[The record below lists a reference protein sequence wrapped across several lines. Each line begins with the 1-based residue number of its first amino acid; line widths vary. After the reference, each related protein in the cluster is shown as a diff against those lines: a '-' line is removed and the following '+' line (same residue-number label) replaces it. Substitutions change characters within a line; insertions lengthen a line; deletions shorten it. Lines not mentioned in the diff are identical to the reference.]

1 MYKITCTD
9 PSYTGDKYDGVRF
22 KSVAYTEDKKVADRF
37 ANNKMHHGG
46 VKIFSVEEVEQE
58 NE

>member
-9 PSYTGDKYDGVRF
+9 PRWVDKKYNDVHF
-22 KSVAYTEDKKVADRF
+22 KAVGYTEDKTVANKF
-37 ANNKMHHGG
+37 ANSGMHHGG
-46 VKIFSVEEVEQE
+46 VKIFSVEEVEKE

>member
-9 PSYTGDKYDGVRF
+9 PSYTGDKYNDVHF
-22 KSVAYTEDKKVADRF
+22 KAVGYTEDKTVANKF
-37 ANNKMHHGG
+37 ANSEMHHGG
-46 VKIFSVEEVEQE
+46 VKIFSVEEVEKE